1 MAEGGV
7 AEARSGRLA
16 AMCCPLP
23 LEGLAVEGWGVV
35 QHRGRRGGGGVEP
48 VHMGAGAVRA
58 AVTTLVHWVLTKSRT
73 SARRAFRCPLV

>member
-23 LEGLAVEGWGVV
+23 LEGIAVEGWGVV
-35 QHRGRRGGGGVEP
+35 QHRGRRGGGGEGV
-48 VHMGAGAVRA
+48 GARGWGRGASA
-58 AVTTLVHWVLTKSRT
+58 AW
-73 SARRAFRCPLV
+73 AQAPCGQQ